1 MKKLVILVLL
11 FSASCSG
18 VNITGVEKANDFSI
32 SKYKT
37 FSFYEVNRSG
47 NALGSNY
54 ESNLKLLMEA
64 ITRQMTVLDVS
75 QLWVNPD
82 CGLKTRQ
89 WAQVKPALANM
100 VVAARQLRERVGQRK
115 G

>member
-64 ITRQMTVLDVS
+64 ITRQMTAKGLMASGDKPD
-75 QLWVNPD
+75 LLVNIGIVVEEKSANPGD
-82 CGLKTRQ
+82 QFRQ
-89 WAQVKPALANM
+89 P
-100 VVAARQLRERVGQRK
+100 G
-115 G
+115 